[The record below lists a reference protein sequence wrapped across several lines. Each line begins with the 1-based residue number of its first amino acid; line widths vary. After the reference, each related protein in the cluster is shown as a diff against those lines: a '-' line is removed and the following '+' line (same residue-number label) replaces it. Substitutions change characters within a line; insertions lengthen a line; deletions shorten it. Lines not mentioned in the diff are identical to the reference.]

1 MVREN
6 MPTKKILKQIAAS
19 AVAMAGAKPA
29 KKALKR
35 KRNRAK
41 RKGNI
46 PVSIPVAQSNVLT
59 NNRPRYSVKDGNFC
73 VKHREYITDI
83 AGSVTFTARTFN
95 INPGL
100 ITAFPWLANIAN
112 QYESYL
118 FKSLHFIYEP
128 ACATTVAG
136 SIMLAVDFDASDA
149 APTSK
154 VQMMAYSNAVRSP
167 PWEMT
172 KYLSINS
179 DLRKFGVQRYVR
191 NSPVSGDIK
200 TYDIGNFFLA
210 TSNFADNTFVGE
222 LYVEYELEFYT
233 PQSSGTVGQAQLT
246 IGASGAITNINS
258 QGLYIAIGSTA
269 SSFTITAGTYMV
281 VISNASAA
289 AAQLT
294 ATGATLTTINA
305 GFTNSGTP
313 WVYKLVVGNLPA
325 LVDTTTVTNQARI
338 TITTISPL
346 FTFP

>member
-83 AGSVTFTARTFN
+83 AGSSSFTARTFN

-100 ITAFPWLANIAN
+100 IAVFPWLANIAN

-136 SIMLAVDFDASDA
+136 SIMLAVDFDASDV

-154 VQMMAYSNAVRSP
+154 VQMMSYSNAVRSP

-191 NSPVSGDIK
+191 NNPVSGDIK
-200 TYDIGNFFLA
+200 TYDIGNFFIA

-233 PQSSGTVGQAQLT
+233 PQSSGTVGQAQVS
-246 IGASGAITNINS
+246 IGGSGTITNIIL
-258 QGLYIAIGSTA
+258 QGLYVAVGPTS
-269 SSFTITAGTYMV
+269 SSFTIPQGTYMI
-281 VISNASAA
+281 VISNASASS
-289 AAQLT
+289 AQLS

-305 GFTNSGTP
+305 SFTGTGTP

-325 LVDTTTVTNQARI
+325 LVDTTSVTSQARI
-338 TITTISPL
+338 TITTISTL